1 MACIGLG
8 ANGRRSFIDE
18 PVNQENRMNNGIAQ
32 SHEATMKKSNFNFLN
47 FFVALCL
54 CARQINLVAGKQLKD
69 RNYLIV
75 ILLILVGFSPAQGA
89 VKTYSLRMPVT
100 AVITESDDSG
110 KTWRRNGIMPVTY
123 MSAVNQMKACLAG
136 QGWIVKQIIPL
147 GRKNDRTLINFEK
160 GKQKITVMIWRM
172 DLAKTGFSWGIIE

>member
-1 MACIGLG
+1 MLKHWYIGML
-8 ANGRRSFIDE
+8 
-18 PVNQENRMNNGIAQ
+18 
-32 SHEATMKKSNFNFLN
+32 
-47 FFVALCL
+47 ALL
-54 CARQINLVAGKQLKD
+54 S
-69 RNYLIV
+69 
-75 ILLILVGFSPAQGA
+75 LLLPAQGA

-110 KTWRRNGIMPVTY
+110 KTWRRNGAMPVTY
-123 MSAVNQMKACLAG
+123 TSAVNQLRACLTG
-136 QGWIVKQIIPL
+136 QGWVVKQIIPL